1 MKVIVMVTVMQ
12 LVKDMVRKRPFIEEA
27 LARGI
32 INYGSLADEL
42 KPEIEAILE
51 KEVKHSAVMMAL
63 RRTAE
68 NIEKTKLAKVK
79 FDKNTDITLKSN
91 LFEITVQKTP
101 TIFQQL
107 QKLYQIVDFNQGDSL
122 TITQGQHE
130 VTIIS
135 NKKYRKRFEKVFEKE
150 KVVKVIENLGSLSV
164 MIPLDAIEQY
174 GLFYI
179 VTRELSWEN
188 INIIELVST
197 LREMTLILDQKD
209 VTSAFDIMQRLVV
222 SGKETKKS

>member
-1 MKVIVMVTVMQ
+1 MVTVMQ

>member
-1 MKVIVMVTVMQ
+1 MVTVMQ

-63 RRTAE
+63 RRVSE
-68 NIEKTKLAKVK
+68 NIDKTKLAKVK

-91 LFEITVQKTP
+91 LFEITVQKTS

-164 MIPLDAIEQY
+164 KIPLDAIEQY

-179 VTRELSWEN
+179 VTRALSWEN

-209 VTSAFDIMQRLVV
+209 VTRAFDIMQRLVN
-222 SGKETKKS
+222 S